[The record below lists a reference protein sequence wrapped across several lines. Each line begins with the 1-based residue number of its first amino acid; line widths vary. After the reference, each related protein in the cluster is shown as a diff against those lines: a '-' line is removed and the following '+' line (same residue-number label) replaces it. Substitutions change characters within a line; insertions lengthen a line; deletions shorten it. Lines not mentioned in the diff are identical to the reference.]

1 MYSWDNAQVV
11 LVGNKCDLEQDRA
24 VTQERGQRLA
34 DQLGKFSFCIYIYL
48 YWMYALIVRFFGIIW
63 LFLVLCCVLKG
74 FTDKNTVMGKNPGD
88 ACWK

>member
-34 DQLGKFSFCIYIYL
+34 DQLGKFMYIYML
-48 YWMYALIVRFFGIIW
+48 DVRFNC
-63 LFLVLCCVLKG
+63 LF
-74 FTDKNTVMGKNPGD
+74 
-88 ACWK
+88 